1 MGVPNNE
8 EYFLSHEVPT
18 SVFGIFGHKMD
29 PFPTF
34 VDFVSCDMLLN
45 LRTAFHDAYIENSLE
60 WVCSLSESHLMNY
73 YNHGSNSIIRSSFKV
88 LSESTSS
95 TTNTKNT
102 II

>member
-1 MGVPNNE
+1 MVVPNYAG
-8 EYFLSHEVPT
+8 YFLSHEVPT

-34 VDFVSCDMLLN
+34 VDFVSCDKLPN
-45 LRTAFHDAYIENSLE
+45 LRTATHDAYIQNSLE

-73 YNHGSNSIIRSSFKV
+73 YNNGSKNIIRSSFKV
-88 LSESTSS
+88 FSESNSS